1 MLGAGCMAR
10 VLYSPSCLNS
20 FGVLCGAMCRM
31 FGHLHHQA
39 AAVCVCVVCCMSIM
53 RSHVAAVTSW
63 HVLFRCSSQCT
74 VR

>member
-1 MLGAGCMAR
+1 MLGAGCVAC

-39 AAVCVCVVCCMSIM
+39 AAVCVCSVLHEHHEISCCCCDFLARVV
-53 RSHVAAVTSW
+53 
-63 HVLFRCSSQCT
+63 
-74 VR
+74 